1 MLKLKQ
7 FYFSKFFGLC
17 FLASEASYRRGP
29 RTEKSEGA
37 NLTELRNCLN
47 IEFWQY
53 HEKQENRLFC
63 ILSLFSIKNWAYLG
77 PLASLVGEPRKK
89 HQGNYCSDL
98 CLKRSEG
105 GRRPT
110 KRSVFNFFLSYWL
123 NYSWIFEDKSEFQL
137 FVIPNKNL
145 VVYIISLLEVTHR
158 VNFHQKVC

>member
-7 FYFSKFFGLC
+7 FCFSKFFGLC

-63 ILSLFSIKNWAYLG
+63 ILSLFSIKLG
-77 PLASLVGEPRKK
+77 PFRTFSLISGRAPKKTSRK
-89 HQGNYCSDL
+89 L
-98 CLKRSEG
+98 
-105 GRRPT
+105 
-110 KRSVFNFFLSYWL
+110 
-123 NYSWIFEDKSEFQL
+123 L
-137 FVIPNKNL
+137 F
-145 VVYIISLLEVTHR
+145 
-158 VNFHQKVC
+158 